1 MCALMDGRSELA
13 ATGASVRAM
22 RSGRQRQADR
32 INARRCTRVNP
43 IRISCTAS
51 ACCLQDCLR
60 LHRQHAYMGRT
71 ALHCTTDFRSASL
84 ISSWDHTHS
93 RVQGA
98 RAPAAAQGCGPSA
111 GKPSRCAPGIRS
123 SRQLRSQRAV
133 GFDAR
138 HRGAYGSIDK
148 PPSNRSTVR
157 QIQCQPPALPG
168 ASELKRDRWFKY
180 CLPTSREPTC
190 SARAVSACMGSVGL
204 PTGSKRYTVSAPFC
218 CRQLTADCGLWHL
231 LRLRPKPLLVAAPPT
246 VSEHVARVRLR
257 CTLLCVCAFKGRAVG
272 HSADDEAAS
281 HISVQW

>member
-43 IRISCTAS
+43 IRICCTAS

-60 LHRQHAYMGRT
+60 LGNT
-71 ALHCTTDFRSASL
+71 PIWVTLHCTTDFRSASL
-84 ISSWDHTHS
+84 IRDHTHS

-111 GKPSRCAPGIRS
+111 GKPSRCAPVIRS

-157 QIQCQPPALPG
+157 QIQSQPPAVPG

-190 SARAVSACMGSVGL
+190 SAWLAASACHYG
-204 PTGSKRYTVSAPFC
+204 F
-218 CRQLTADCGLWHL
+218 
-231 LRLRPKPLLVAAPPT
+231 
-246 VSEHVARVRLR
+246 
-257 CTLLCVCAFKGRAVG
+257 GRT
-272 HSADDEAAS
+272 DYR
-281 HISVQW
+281 